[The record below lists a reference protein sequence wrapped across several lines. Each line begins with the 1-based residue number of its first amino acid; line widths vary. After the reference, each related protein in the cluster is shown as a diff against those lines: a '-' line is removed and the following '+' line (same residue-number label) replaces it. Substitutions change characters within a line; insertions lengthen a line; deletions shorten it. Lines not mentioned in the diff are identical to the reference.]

1 MELTPTTR
9 QDWREEFIKRPRTP
23 RIDTKNK
30 DIESLLLRA
39 IKVQVSLQQ
48 KQNQSVLVL
57 KLPVSTH
64 QLPKDAQA
72 IYSQLGIGIEGFF
85 HEVLWK
91 KPTKGSSTL
100 WSELVR
106 ATYKA
111 YREAWLHLLESLYL
125 DHFHPAAD
133 KILREQLSTLRRT
146 TARSPGRRHI
156 LAAEKLSLKR
166 RYKELLGD
174 CTTMH
179 EMVLD
184 CVRKSYSE
192 GKIRETIFK
201 EIRGKR
207 FDEDV
212 LPKECGAWDNIPYG
226 GRSQFPRLH
235 DPNSWKPN
243 QLAIALLA
251 LERGVKYQ
259 TIEKKIA
266 FTRHPTEYR

>member
-1 MELTPTTR
+1 MHIGVTPTTP

-133 KILREQLSTLRRT
+133 KILREQLSTLRIR
-146 TARSPGRRHI
+146 TARTPARRHI
-156 LAAEKLSLKR
+156 LEAEKLSP
-166 RYKELLGD
+166 
-174 CTTMH
+174 
-179 EMVLD
+179 V
-184 CVRKSYSE
+184 
-192 GKIRETIFK
+192 
-201 EIRGKR
+201 
-207 FDEDV
+207 
-212 LPKECGAWDNIPYG
+212 
-226 GRSQFPRLH
+226 
-235 DPNSWKPN
+235 
-243 QLAIALLA
+243 
-251 LERGVKYQ
+251 
-259 TIEKKIA
+259 
-266 FTRHPTEYR
+266 